1 MADREEQ
8 MPNIIVW
15 SWMSSALH
23 LKGTELIIFAY
34 IYNVSFDSI
43 HRCYTTLASMEQWFG
58 MTRQAVS
65 RRIQN
70 LVDSGY
76 LTKQTNVE
84 NSGFVKHNSYSV
96 NMANVTEACEA
107 SDFDTYK
114 NFIDSYG
121 SVLKSRFPNDA
132 MKIDDYLETLI
143 QWHRTKD
150 VRVTLTMKEISDIL
164 LSDDVSDSIS
174 DIVGIVAQ
182 YKKPKPITKSS
193 FVEKSAPKIS
203 RSLFDVQ
210 SKPKRNSK
218 AALKKQWQD
227 ENRKMTVDFVV
238 HNLGG
243 NEEIISAVNRFL
255 ETDAGKNYTPDQWR
269 QQLNNMYEYGITE
282 DRILSGVNTSYMN
295 GYKSLYVRDRNESDM
310 RKKMKMIEDYVS
322 SECENNTEIKELLL
336 SYLFEVPK
344 ARSYSA
350 NQFKLILKDLS
361 DLCPTIQDKIASV
374 IYSYTHGY
382 SALAYKASTSQD
394 VSDTVDI
401 DEKHE
406 AVENFIKSGYYYLT
420 DGLAESLHTYI
431 DTTQNGKSMSV
442 DAFRIALENLRLYC
456 LNDSDKVAKVKLA
469 IQNDYK
475 YFATEDYA
483 ETRKLRAKQEDRESA
498 AHSADHFRMSRIFA
512 ELNSN
517 PNNPKLVGVEVGDL
531 F

>member
-1 MADREEQ
+1 MTDREEQ

-23 LKGTELIIFAY
+23 LRGTELIIFAY

-43 HRCYTTLASMEQWFG
+43 HRCYTTLTSMEQWFG

-76 LTKQTNVE
+76 LTKQTSVE
-84 NSGFVKHNSYSV
+84 NSGFIKHNSYSV

-121 SVLKSRFPNDA
+121 SVLKNRFPNDVLQ
-132 MKIDDYLETLI
+132 IDDYLETLI

-150 VRVTLTMKEISDIL
+150 VRVTLTMKQISDIL
-164 LSDDVSDSIS
+164 LSDNSSDNIS
-174 DIVGIVAQ
+174 DIVNVVSK
-182 YKKPKPITKSS
+182 YKNPKPITKSS
-193 FVEKSAPKIS
+193 FVEKATKTTSK
-203 RSLFDVQ
+203 SLFDIQ
-210 SKPKRNSK
+210 DKPKRNSK
-218 AALKKQWQD
+218 AALKKQWNE
-227 ENRKMTVDFVV
+227 ENKKMTVDFVV
-238 HNLGG
+238 HNLGA

-255 ETDAGKNYTPDQWR
+255 DTDAGKNYTPDQWR

-295 GYKSLYVRDRNESDM
+295 GYKSLYVRDRSESDM
-310 RKKMKMIEDYVS
+310 RKKMKLIDEYVS
-322 SECENNTEIKELLL
+322 SNCQDNSEIKELLL
-336 SYLFEVPK
+336 AYLFEVPK

-350 NQFKLILKDLS
+350 NQFRLILADLEDMCS
-361 DLCPTIQDKIASV
+361 TNDEKIAS
-374 IYSYTHGY
+374 IRYSYSHGY
-382 SALAYKASTSQD
+382 SALSYSTPAAQTQSN
-394 VSDTVDI
+394 SVDI
-401 DEKHE
+401 QEKHD
-406 AVENFIKSGYYYLT
+406 AVDNFIKSGYYYLT

-431 DTTQNGKSMSV
+431 DSTQNGRSMDVGS
-442 DAFRIALENLRLYC
+442 FRIALENLRLYC
-456 LNDSDKVAKVKLA
+456 LNDSDKVSKVKLA
-469 IQNDYK
+469 IQNNYK